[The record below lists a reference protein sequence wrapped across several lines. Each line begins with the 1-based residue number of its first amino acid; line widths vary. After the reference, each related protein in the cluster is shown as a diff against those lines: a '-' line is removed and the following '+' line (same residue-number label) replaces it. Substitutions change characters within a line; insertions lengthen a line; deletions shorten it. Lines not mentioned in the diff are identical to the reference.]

1 MMIKLIAGLGNPGKD
16 YQAHRHNAGFWFI
29 ESLANNLDSKF
40 SSQSKNFGETAICL
54 IGTNKVHLLKPKTFM
69 NNSGQSV
76 KALSSYYNIE
86 PEEILVIHDDLDL
99 TPGSVKIKMGGGH
112 GGHNGLKDTIKAL
125 NTSDFYRLRLG
136 IGHPGS
142 KNEVVDFVL
151 TPPGKTDSMLIEQ
164 AIKEAMDVI
173 EPLVIG
179 DVEQAMK
186 QLHTD

>member
-1 MMIKLIAGLGNPGKD
+1 MIKLIAGLGNPGKD

-29 ESLANNLDSKF
+29 ESLANNMDSKF
-40 SSQSKNFGETAICL
+40 SSQSKFFGETAICL

-76 KALSSYYNIE
+76 KALSSYYSIE

-112 GGHNGLKDTIKAL
+112 GGHNGLKDTINAL
-125 NTSDFYRLRLG
+125 NTNEFYRLRLG

-151 TPPGKTDSMLIEQ
+151 HPPGKTDLALIEQ

-179 DVEQAMK
+179 DIEQAMK
-186 QLHTD
+186 QLHTN

>member
-1 MMIKLIAGLGNPGKD
+1 MIKLIAGLGNPGKD
-16 YQAHRHNAGFWFI
+16 YQVHRHNAGFWFI

-40 SSQSKNFGETAICL
+40 SSQSKFFGETAICL

-186 QLHTD
+186 KLHTD

>member
-1 MMIKLIAGLGNPGKD
+1 MIKLIAGLGNPGKD
-16 YQAHRHNAGFWFI
+16 YRVHRHNAGFWFI

-40 SSQSKNFGETAICL
+40 SSQSKFFGETAICL

-164 AIKEAMDVI
+164 AIKEAMDII

-186 QLHTD
+186 KLHTD

>member
-1 MMIKLIAGLGNPGKD
+1 MIKLIAGLGNPGKD
-16 YQAHRHNAGFWFI
+16 YQAHRHNAGFWLI
-29 ESLANNLDSKF
+29 ESLAKNMDSKF
-40 SSQSKNFGETAICL
+40 SSQSKFFGETAICL
-54 IGTNKVHLLKPKTFM
+54 IGTNRVRLLKPKTFM

-76 KALSSYYNIE
+76 KALSSYYSIE

-112 GGHNGLKDTIKAL
+112 GGHNGLKDTINAL
-125 NTSDFYRLRLG
+125 NTNEFYRLRLG

-151 TPPGKTDSMLIEQ
+151 HPPGKTDLALIEQ
-164 AIKEAMDVI
+164 AIKEAMDII

-179 DVEQAMK
+179 DIEQAMK
-186 QLHTD
+186 QLHTN

>member
-1 MMIKLIAGLGNPGKD
+1 MA
-16 YQAHRHNAGFWFI
+16 
-29 ESLANNLDSKF
+29 
-40 SSQSKNFGETAICL
+40 
-54 IGTNKVHLLKPKTFM
+54 
-69 NNSGQSV
+69 
-76 KALSSYYNIE
+76 
-86 PEEILVIHDDLDL
+86 EEILVIHDDLDL
-99 TPGSVKIKMGGGH
+99 MPGSVKIKMGGGH

-173 EPLVIG
+173 EPLANG
-179 DVEQAMK
+179 DFEQAMK
-186 QLHTD
+186 QLHTE

>member
-1 MMIKLIAGLGNPGKD
+1 MIKLIAGLGNPGKD

-29 ESLANNLDSKF
+29 ESLANNMDSKF
-40 SSQSKNFGETAICL
+40 SSQSKFFGETAICL

-76 KALSSYYNIE
+76 KALSSYYSIE

-112 GGHNGLKDTIKAL
+112 GGHNGLKDTINAL
-125 NTSDFYRLRLG
+125 NTNEFYRLRLG

-151 TPPGKTDSMLIEQ
+151 HPPGKTDLVLIEQ
-164 AIKEAMDVI
+164 AIKEAMDII

-179 DVEQAMK
+179 DIEQAMK
-186 QLHTD
+186 QLHTS

>member
-1 MMIKLIAGLGNPGKD
+1 MIKLIAGLGNPGKD
-16 YQAHRHNAGFWFI
+16 YQVHRHNAGFWFI

-40 SSQSKNFGETAICL
+40 SSQSKFFGETAICL

-186 QLHTD
+186 QLHSD

>member
-1 MMIKLIAGLGNPGKD
+1 MIKLIAGLGNPGKD

-29 ESLANNLDSKF
+29 ESLANNMDSKF
-40 SSQSKNFGETAICL
+40 SSQSKFFGETAICL
-54 IGTNKVHLLKPKTFM
+54 IGTNKVRLLKPTTFM

-76 KALSSYYNIE
+76 KALSSYYSIK
-86 PEEILVIHDDLDL
+86 PKEILVIHDDLDL

-112 GGHNGLKDTIKAL
+112 GGHNGLKDTINAL
-125 NTSDFYRLRLG
+125 NTNEFYRLRLG

-151 TPPGKTDSMLIEQ
+151 HPPGKTDLALIEQ

-179 DVEQAMK
+179 EIEQAMK
-186 QLHTD
+186 QLHSG

>member
-1 MMIKLIAGLGNPGKD
+1 MIKLIAGLGNPGKD

-29 ESLANNLDSKF
+29 ESLANNMDSKF
-40 SSQSKNFGETAICL
+40 SSQSKFFGETAICL
-54 IGTNKVHLLKPKTFM
+54 IGNNKVHLLKPKTFM

-76 KALSSYYNIE
+76 KALSSYYSIE

-112 GGHNGLKDTIKAL
+112 GGHNGLKDTINAL
-125 NTSDFYRLRLG
+125 NTNEFYRLRLG

-151 TPPGKTDSMLIEQ
+151 HPPGKTDLVLIEQ
-164 AIKEAMDVI
+164 AIKEAMDII

-179 DVEQAMK
+179 DIEQAMK
-186 QLHTD
+186 QLHTN

>member
-1 MMIKLIAGLGNPGKD
+1 MIKLIVGLGNPGKD

-40 SSQSKNFGETAICL
+40 SSQSKFFGETTTCL
-54 IGTNKVHLLKPKTFM
+54 IDNNKVRLLKPKTFM

-76 KALSSYYNIE
+76 KALSSYYNIGT
-86 PEEILVIHDDLDL
+86 EELLVIHDDLDL

-125 NTSDFYRLRLG
+125 DTNDFYRLRLG

-151 TPPGKTDSMLIEQ
+151 NPPGKSDLMLIEQ
-164 AIKEAMDVI
+164 AIKEAIGVI
-173 EPLVIG
+173 EPLVSG
-179 DVEQAMK
+179 DIEQAMK
-186 QLHTD
+186 QLHSD

>member
-1 MMIKLIAGLGNPGKD
+1 MIKLIAGLGNPGKE

-40 SSQSKNFGETAICL
+40 SSQSKIFGETAICL

-164 AIKEAMDVI
+164 AIKEAMDII

-186 QLHTD
+186 KLHTD

>member
-1 MMIKLIAGLGNPGKD
+1 MIKLIAGLGNPGKD

-40 SSQSKNFGETAICL
+40 SSQSKFFGETAICL

-151 TPPGKTDSMLIEQ
+151 HPPGKPALALIEQ
-164 AIKEAMDVI
+164 AIKEAMDII

-179 DVEQAMK
+179 DIEQAMK
-186 QLHTD
+186 QLHTN

>member
-1 MMIKLIAGLGNPGKD
+1 MIKLIAGLGNPGKD
-16 YQAHRHNAGFWFI
+16 YQVHRHNAGFWFI

-40 SSQSKNFGETAICL
+40 SSQSKFFGETSICL
-54 IGTNKVHLLKPKTFM
+54 IGTNKVHLLRPKTFM

-164 AIKEAMDVI
+164 AIKEAMDII

>member
-1 MMIKLIAGLGNPGKD
+1 MIKLIAGLGNPGKD

-29 ESLANNLDSKF
+29 ESLANNMDSKF
-40 SSQSKNFGETAICL
+40 SSQSKFFGETAICL

-76 KALSSYYNIE
+76 KALSSYYSIE

-112 GGHNGLKDTIKAL
+112 GGHNGLKDTINAL
-125 NTSDFYRLRLG
+125 NTNEFYRLRLG

-151 TPPGKTDSMLIEQ
+151 HPPGKTDLVLIEQ
-164 AIKEAMDVI
+164 AIKEAMDII

-179 DVEQAMK
+179 DIEQAMK
-186 QLHTD
+186 QLHTN

>member
-1 MMIKLIAGLGNPGKD
+1 MIKLIAGLGNPGKD

-40 SSQSKNFGETAICL
+40 SSQSKFFGETAICL

-164 AIKEAMDVI
+164 AIKEAMDII

-186 QLHTD
+186 KLHTD

>member
-1 MMIKLIAGLGNPGKD
+1 MIKLIAGLGNPGKD

-29 ESLANNLDSKF
+29 ESLSNNLDSKF
-40 SSQSKNFGETAICL
+40 SSQSKFFGETAVCL
-54 IGTNKVHLLKPKTFM
+54 IGNKKLRLLKPKTFM

-76 KALSSYYNIE
+76 KALSSYYNIKA
-86 PEEILVIHDDLDL
+86 EEILVIHDDLDL

-125 NTSDFYRLRLG
+125 DTNDFYRLRLG

-142 KNEVVDFVL
+142 KNEVVNFVL
-151 TPPGKTDSMLIEQ
+151 HPPGKTDLTLIEQ

-173 EPLVIG
+173 ELLANG
-179 DVEQAMK
+179 DFEQAMK

>member
-1 MMIKLIAGLGNPGKD
+1 
-16 YQAHRHNAGFWFI
+16 
-29 ESLANNLDSKF
+29 
-40 SSQSKNFGETAICL
+40 
-54 IGTNKVHLLKPKTFM
+54 M

-76 KALSSYYNIE
+76 KALSSYYNIGA
-86 PEEILVIHDDLDL
+86 EEILVIHDDLDL
-99 TPGSVKIKMGGGH
+99 TPGFVKIKIGGGH

>member
-1 MMIKLIAGLGNPGKD
+1 MIKLIAGLGNPGKD
-16 YQAHRHNAGFWFI
+16 YQVHRHNAGFWFI

-40 SSQSKNFGETAICL
+40 SSQSKFFGETAICL

-173 EPLVIG
+173 EPIVIG

-186 QLHTD
+186 KLHTD

>member
-1 MMIKLIAGLGNPGKD
+1 MIKLIAGLGNPGKD

-29 ESLANNLDSKF
+29 ESLANNMDSKF
-40 SSQSKNFGETAICL
+40 SSQSKFFGETAICL
-54 IGTNKVHLLKPKTFM
+54 IGTNKVRLLKPKTFM

-76 KALSSYYNIE
+76 KALSSYYSIE

-112 GGHNGLKDTIKAL
+112 GGHNGLKDTINAL
-125 NTSDFYRLRLG
+125 NTNEFYRLRLG

-151 TPPGKTDSMLIEQ
+151 HPPGKTDLALIEQ

-179 DVEQAMK
+179 EIEQAMK
-186 QLHTD
+186 QLHSG

>member
-1 MMIKLIAGLGNPGKD
+1 MIKLIAGLGNPGKD

-29 ESLANNLDSKF
+29 ESLANNMDSKF
-40 SSQSKNFGETAICL
+40 SSQSKFFGETAICL

-76 KALSSYYNIE
+76 KALSSYYSIE

-112 GGHNGLKDTIKAL
+112 GGHNGLKDTINAL
-125 NTSDFYRLRLG
+125 NTNEFYRLRLG

-142 KNEVVDFVL
+142 KSEVVDFVL
-151 TPPGKTDSMLIEQ
+151 HPPGKTDLVLIEQ
-164 AIKEAMDVI
+164 AIKEAMDII

-179 DVEQAMK
+179 DIEQAMK
-186 QLHTD
+186 QLHTN

>member
-1 MMIKLIAGLGNPGKD
+1 MIKLIAGLGNPGKD

-29 ESLANNLDSKF
+29 ESLANILDSKF
-40 SSQSKNFGETAICL
+40 SSQSKFFGETAICL
-54 IGTNKVHLLKPKTFM
+54 IGTNKVRLLKPKTFM
-69 NNSGQSV
+69 INSGQSV

-112 GGHNGLKDTIKAL
+112 GGHNGLKDIIKAL

-151 TPPGKTDSMLIEQ
+151 SPPEKTDLEYIEQ

-186 QLHTD
+186 KLHTD

>member
-1 MMIKLIAGLGNPGKD
+1 MIKLIAGLGNPGKD
-16 YQAHRHNAGFWFI
+16 YQEHRHNAGFWFI
-29 ESLANNLDSKF
+29 ELLANNLDSKF
-40 SSQSKNFGETAICL
+40 SSQSKFFGETTTCL
-54 IGTNKVHLLKPKTFM
+54 IGTNKVRLLKPKTFM

-86 PEEILVIHDDLDL
+86 AEEILVIHDDLDL

-125 NTSDFYRLRLG
+125 GTNGFYRLRLG

-151 TPPGKTDSMLIEQ
+151 SPPGKTDLVLIEQ
-164 AIKEAMDVI
+164 AIKEAMDII
-173 EPLVIG
+173 EPLASG
-179 DVEQAMK
+179 DFEQAIK

>member
-1 MMIKLIAGLGNPGKD
+1 MIKLIAGLGNPGKD
-16 YQAHRHNAGFWFI
+16 YQVDRHNAGFWFI
-29 ESLANNLDSKF
+29 ESLAKNLNSKF
-40 SSQSKNFGETAICL
+40 SSQSKFFGETAICL
-54 IGTNKVHLLKPKTFM
+54 IGTNKVRLLKPTTFM

-76 KALSSYYNIE
+76 KALSSYYSIK
-86 PEEILVIHDDLDL
+86 PKEILVIHDDLDL

-125 NTSDFYRLRLG
+125 ETNEFYRLRLG

-151 TPPGKTDSMLIEQ
+151 HPPGKTDLALIEQ

-179 DVEQAMK
+179 EIEQAMK
-186 QLHTD
+186 QLHSG

>member
-1 MMIKLIAGLGNPGKD
+1 MIKLIAGLGNPGKD
-16 YQAHRHNAGFWFI
+16 YQGHRHNAGFWLVD
-29 ESLANNLDSKF
+29 SLAKNMDSKF
-40 SSQSKNFGETAICL
+40 SSQSKFFGESAICL
-54 IGTNKVHLLKPKTFM
+54 IGTNRVRLLKPKTFM

-76 KALSSYYNIE
+76 KALSSYYSIE
-86 PEEILVIHDDLDL
+86 PKEILVIHDDLDL

-125 NTSDFYRLRLG
+125 ETNEFYRLRLG

-151 TPPGKTDSMLIEQ
+151 HPPGKTDLALIEQ

-179 DVEQAMK
+179 EIEQAMK
-186 QLHTD
+186 QLHSG

>member
-1 MMIKLIAGLGNPGKD
+1 MVKLIAGLGNPGKD
-16 YQAHRHNAGFWFI
+16 YQVHRHNAGFWFI
-29 ESLANNLDSKF
+29 ESLAKNLNSKF
-40 SSQSKNFGETAICL
+40 SSQSKFFGETAICL
-54 IGTNKVHLLKPKTFM
+54 IGTNKVRLLKPKTFM

-76 KALSSYYNIE
+76 KNLSNYYNIE
-86 PEEILVIHDDLDL
+86 PEQVLVVHDDLDL

-112 GGHNGLKDTIKAL
+112 GGHNGLKDIIKAL
-125 NTSDFYRLRLG
+125 DTNDFYRLRLG

-151 TPPGKTDSMLIEQ
+151 KPPGKTDLMLIEQ

-173 EPLVIG
+173 EPLVSG
-179 DVEQAMK
+179 DIEQAMK

>member
-1 MMIKLIAGLGNPGKD
+1 MIKLIAGLGNPGND

-40 SSQSKNFGETAICL
+40 SIQSKFFGETAVCL
-54 IGTNKVHLLKPKTFM
+54 IGNKKLRLLKPKTFM

-76 KALSSYYNIE
+76 KALSSYYNIKA
-86 PEEILVIHDDLDL
+86 EEILVIHDDLDL

-125 NTSDFYRLRLG
+125 DTNDFYRLRLG

-151 TPPGKTDSMLIEQ
+151 HPPGKTDVTLIEQ

-173 EPLVIG
+173 ELLANG
-179 DVEQAMK
+179 DFEQAMK
-186 QLHTD
+186 QLHTE

>member
-1 MMIKLIAGLGNPGKD
+1 MIKLIVGLGNPGKD
-16 YQAHRHNAGFWFI
+16 YQAHRHNVGFWFI
-29 ESLANNLDSKF
+29 ESLANNLNSKF
-40 SSQSKNFGETAICL
+40 NSQSKFFGETAICL
-54 IGTNKVHLLKPKTFM
+54 IGTNKVRLLKPKTFM
-69 NNSGQSV
+69 NNSGQSL

-86 PEEILVIHDDLDL
+86 PEAILVIHDDLDL

-125 NTSDFYRLRLG
+125 DTNEFYRLRLG

-151 TPPGKTDSMLIEQ
+151 HPPGKTDLALIEQ

-173 EPLVIG
+173 EHLVIG
-179 DVEQAMK
+179 NIEQAMK
-186 QLHTD
+186 QLHTG